1 MYLNAVL
8 VHRRARP
15 RAAGRDQA
23 AGVVEEEDG
32 GCEDEET
39 PHGHG
44 GDRTMYPGA
53 NVAHSKQAS
62 NERGEGRGGVAA
74 TN

>member
-8 VHRRARP
+8 VHCRARP
-15 RAAGRDQA
+15 RAAGRYQA

-32 GCEDEET
+32 GREDEET

-44 GDRTMYPGA
+44 DNRTMYPGA
-53 NVAHSKQAS
+53 DVAHSKQAA
-62 NERGEGRGGVAA
+62 NEGGQGRGGVAA